1 MTGVLATITSYPT
14 AIYTALLG
22 VVILYWILAIIGVV
36 DFEHSGFEIDLDH
49 DMDANADGADLG
61 TLASYI
67 VAFGLN
73 GVPFSIVISLL
84 ILFSWLFTGLFAD
97 HILPWI
103 PTLLLKLAVGTGV
116 MFAAFAASIPVTAR
130 IVRPM
135 RRIFVTHNARS
146 NMSLVGQ
153 SCKVLTQQVTADFGR
168 AEVSDGGAGLNIRI
182 WAATPNLLTK
192 GSTARI
198 VDYDEAGRRYLV
210 EPENNI

>member
-1 MTGVLATITSYPT
+1 MTGVFATITSYPT

-22 VVILYWILAIIGVV
+22 VVILYWMLAIIGVV
-36 DFEHSGFEIDLDH
+36 DFEHSGLEIDLDH
-49 DMDANADGADLG
+49 DLDANADGADLG
-61 TLASYI
+61 TLASYV

-73 GVPFSIVISLL
+73 GVPFSIVVSLL

-97 HILPWI
+97 YILPWI
-103 PTLLLKLAVGTGV
+103 PTLFLKLVVGTGV
-116 MFAAFAASIPVTAR
+116 MFAAFAASIPITAR
-130 IVRPM
+130 IVRPL

-153 SCKVLTQQVTADFGR
+153 NCKILTQQVTEKFGR

-182 WAATPNLLTK
+182 WATTPNSLTK
-192 GSTARI
+192 GSTVRI
-198 VDYDEAGRRYLV
+198 VDYDEAGMRYLV